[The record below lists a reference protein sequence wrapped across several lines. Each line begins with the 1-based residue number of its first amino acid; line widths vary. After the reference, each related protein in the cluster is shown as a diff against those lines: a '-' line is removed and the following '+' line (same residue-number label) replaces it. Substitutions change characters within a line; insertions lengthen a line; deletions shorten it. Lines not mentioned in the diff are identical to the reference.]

1 MLLVTLPHHISKDV
15 IPTRE
20 YSPRW
25 ENIMD
30 GVDDS
35 FSASVTMGHLIKKI
49 TPELTPFLTP
59 EITPNYVN

>member
-1 MLLVTLPHHISKDV
+1 VLLVTLPHHISKDV

-25 ENIMD
+25 ENITD

-35 FSASVTMGHLIKKI
+35 FFSIGDNDWSERCRK
-49 TPELTPFLTP
+49 
-59 EITPNYVN
+59 